1 VASGPKDPRFDVSG
15 ALHDVSNSLTVL
27 LGWIA
32 EARAPNVPEAH
43 REHAFAVIERQARLA
58 RSIARRAIG
67 AEVLAAEGIAADALA
82 DVVDSMSALGASR
95 GVTFARDGRDGAV
108 KSVTI
113 DRVADFSQVVMN
125 LCLNALAFT
134 PDKTTVTIAATADA
148 RGLVVDVTDCG
159 EGVSEERAEDIFSG
173 ETTRPGGAGVGL
185 RHARALARAA
195 GGELTLVPPKPK
207 EIGARFRLEWPRADR
222 VPPKP
227 PMSFSGLAIFNA
239 NKILLVEDDDA
250 VIELVETALS
260 AKGATVTVA
269 KTLAACE
276 AALSMTNFD
285 CAVIDLSPLG
295 PDPSPTFKR
304 LSESTA
310 PVVLITGAV
319 DRAPDF
325 DGDVRVVRKPFELR
339 ELLDALAKLL
349 AESRR

>member
-32 EARAPNVPEAH
+32 EARAPGIPEAQ

-67 AEVLAAEGIAADALA
+67 AEVLAAEGLADDALA
-82 DVVDSMSALGASR
+82 DVVDSMSALGAKR
-95 GVTFARDGRDGAV
+95 GVTFV
-108 KSVTI
+108 KTGGIKTVTI
-113 DRVADFSQVVMN
+113 DRIADFSQVVMN

-134 PDKTTVTIAATADA
+134 PDKTAVTIAASAEA
-148 RGLVVDVTDCG
+148 RGLIVDVTDCG
-159 EGVSEERAEDIFSG
+159 DGVSEERAEDIFTG
-173 ETTRPGGAGVGL
+173 ESTRPGGAGVGL

-195 GGELTLVPPKPK
+195 GGELALVAPKPG
-207 EIGARFRLEWPRADR
+207 EVGARFRLEWPRSDR

-227 PMSFSGLAIFNA
+227 PMSFSGLAIFSA
-239 NKILLVEDDDA
+239 HKILLVEDDDA

-260 AKGATVTVA
+260 AKGASVTVA

-276 AALSMTNFD
+276 AALAMTTFD

-295 PDPSPTFKR
+295 DDPTPTFKR
-304 LSESTA
+304 LSATTA

-325 DGDVRVVRKPFELR
+325 EGDVRVVRKPFELR